1 MSVRVGLTILC
12 LLAIHPAAG
21 EEASYVVV
29 GGDTPVAAASNG
41 YAQIVR
47 RGAEG
52 STEVRVATT
61 LAPIGAVGTY
71 ADVIAGE
78 RPKVPAGFELP
89 RRLLTELRPD
99 LDAWQAATLVL
110 EWAANNVVVDI
121 DDAGAQD
128 AISVLDRGRGRC
140 SGLANATV
148 ALLHAAGYEAR
159 TVSGLLVGDERPIP
173 HRWIECRL
181 PGAGWVASDPTLGLW
196 TVTPRHLVF
205 ADTVANMPEV
215 RVEKVSTD
223 GLDRLPRHGGR
234 LLRPNQGADLVC
246 RLSSAWSHPDSVAV
260 LRGGGG
266 EVRRARFDPE
276 AHFSDLLPGRWVLE
290 ILSGEAVVARRQF
303 ELSAGDFRSYVVDG
317 ELDAPP
323 RGSGP

>member
-12 LLAIHPAAG
+12 LLATLPAAG
-21 EEASYVVV
+21 EEASYIVV
-29 GGDTPVAAASNG
+29 GGDIPVAAASNG

-47 RGAEG
+47 PVAEG
-52 STEVRVATT
+52 SVEVRVATT
-61 LAPIGAVGTY
+61 LAPIGAGGTY
-71 ADVIAGE
+71 ADVLAGE

-89 RRLLTELRPD
+89 QRLQIKLRRD
-99 LDAWQAATLVL
+99 LGAWQAATLIL
-110 EWAANNVVVDI
+110 EWAANKIAVDI
-121 DDAGAQD
+121 NDVNAQD
-128 AISVLDRGRGRC
+128 AISVLERGRGRC
-140 SGLANATV
+140 SGLANAAV
-148 ALLHAAGYEAR
+148 ALLQAAGFEAR
-159 TVSGLLVGDERPIP
+159 TVSGLLVGAERAIP

-205 ADTVANMPEV
+205 SDTVADLPEV
-215 RVEKVSTD
+215 RVVTASKD

-246 RLSSAWSHPDSVAV
+246 RLSAAWSYPDSVAV

-276 AHFSDLLPGRWVLE
+276 AHFSNLLPGRWVLE
-290 ILSGEAVVARRQF
+290 IVSGEAVVARRQF
-303 ELSAGDFRSYVVDG
+303 KLNAGDFRSHVVDDG
-317 ELDAPP
+317 IKKPP
-323 RGSGP
+323 RGSGS

>member
-1 MSVRVGLTILC
+1 MIARAVLTTLC
-12 LLAIHPAAG
+12 FLATVPAAG

-29 GGDTPVAAASNG
+29 GGDIPVAAASNG
-41 YAQIVR
+41 YAQVVR
-47 RGAEG
+47 RIEKGR
-52 STEVRVATT
+52 TEVRVATS
-61 LAPIGAVGTY
+61 LAPIGAGGTY
-71 ADVIAGE
+71 ADVLAGD
-78 RPKVPAGFELP
+78 RQKVPAGFELP

-110 EWAANNVVVDI
+110 EWAADNISVDI
-121 DDAGAQD
+121 DDAGPQD
-128 AISVLDRGRGRC
+128 AVSVLDRGRGRC

-148 ALLHAAGYEAR
+148 ALLRAAGFEAR

-205 ADTVANMPEV
+205 ADTVVDLPDV
-215 RVEKVSTD
+215 RVVAASKD

-234 LLRPNQGADLVC
+234 ILRPNQGADLVC
-246 RLSSAWSHPDSVAV
+246 RLSSGWSHPDSMAV

-276 AHFSDLLPGRWVLE
+276 AHFSGLLPGIWVLE
-290 ILSGEAVVARRQF
+290 IVSGHTVVARRQF
-303 ELSAGDFRSYVVDG
+303 ELNAGDFRSYIIDG
-317 ELDAPP
+317 GGDEPP
-323 RGSGP
+323 RGSGS

>member
-12 LLAIHPAAG
+12 LLATLPAAG
-21 EEASYVVV
+21 EEAVYVVV
-29 GGDTPVAAASNG
+29 GGDIPVAAASNG
-41 YAQIVR
+41 YAQNVR
-47 RGAEG
+47 LSADG
-52 STEVRVATT
+52 SAEVRVSTT
-61 LAPIGAVGTY
+61 LAPIGADGTY
-71 ADVIAGE
+71 ADVLAGE
-78 RPKVPAGFELP
+78 RPNVPAGFVLP

-110 EWAANNVVVDI
+110 EWAASHVSVDSN
-121 DDAGAQD
+121 DAGAQD

-140 SGLANATV
+140 SGLANASV
-148 ALLHAAGYEAR
+148 ALLLAAGFEAR

-173 HRWIECRL
+173 HRWVECRL

-205 ADTVANMPEV
+205 ADTVVDLPEV
-215 RVEKVSTD
+215 TVVTASKD

-246 RLSSAWSHPDSVAV
+246 RLSAAWSHPDPVAV

-276 AHFSDLLPGRWVLE
+276 AHFSNLLPGRWVLE
-290 ILSGEAVVARRQF
+290 IVSGEAVVARRQLK
-303 ELSAGDFRSYVVDG
+303 LSAGDFRSHVVDVRIEESPKG
-317 ELDAPP
+317 P
-323 RGSGP
+323 GS